1 MEKPDFRQ
9 YPNTQE
15 GLDAYDRDL
24 AAYEREQKPL
34 LGKEVVDTIEDVVG
48 QVAQAPVI
56 KQGLQ
61 LIGGAARW
69 VDETMTQDQGIGGQ
83 LYRSYQ
89 TLKTTS
95 EQRFGNLAEDLGIDP
110 RIGSFAGGEVVDA
123 LTTAGLG
130 SVAKK
135 ATAVVDTLPPGGM
148 SPQLATVGGM
158 AAPTQLTPQIR
169 GGQVFM
175 STTSPE
181 YTAKGMGQGVAQT
194 PKFAPVVKTY
204 TERGQ
209 AYADAVKQVQS
220 NLASGKISESRLKKT
235 LAKIEKI
242 RKGDASTFEYD
253 PANPYAYREGI
264 ESSFNPYVSTPE
276 YTGLRKDAP
285 RGVVSKRAKE
295 VQVDD
300 PYEAGR
306 KAQQHHI
313 LAKAE
318 TKPFADTLMDLIKK
332 GVADEDDL
340 VNFFV
345 WPEQYDMFPGNVLNN
360 LLDMGEITHTVAKK
374 DPMALHKILKEA
386 GLEFGSGTEKQIIK
400 NYGLDKVTNTNELM
414 QAYDRY
420 LQEIAIPSKEITYK
434 VHDMWYDKTV
444 KQLKGAELKEF
455 KEKYSKL
462 SDPRKNR

>member
-1 MEKPDFRQ
+1 MINIDKGSVKFG
-9 YPNTQE
+9 TSFVE
-15 GLDAYDRDL
+15 GVKQTLGQT
-24 AAYEREQKPL
+24 YEAV
-34 LGKEVVDTIEDVVG
+34 KEAVPIVG
-48 QVAQAPVI
+48 QVEEFYAGSEERERARLLERGFTPEQIQAADVEKQQYTKTGEATSQFIQGVSDVTNIAPELVQAGAFVAESVLDARMAGRMTFDTARGAVRLMPAEPV
-56 KQGLQ
+56 QALT
-61 LIGGAARW
+61 
-69 VDETMTQDQGIGGQ
+69 VT
-83 LYRSYQ
+83 
-89 TLKTTS
+89 
-95 EQRFGNLAEDLGIDP
+95 DP
-110 RIGSFAGGEVVDA
+110 RFI
-123 LTTAGLG
+123 
-130 SVAKK
+130 
-135 ATAVVDTLPPGGM
+135 
-148 SPQLATVGGM
+148 
-158 AAPTQLTPQIR
+158 
-169 GGQVFM
+169 
-175 STTSPE
+175 
-181 YTAKGMGQGVAQT
+181 AKGVAQDVAQT
-194 PKFAPVVKTY
+194 PKFAPAVKTY

-209 AYADAVKQVQS
+209 AYADAVEQVQS

-386 GLEFGSGTEKQIIK
+386 GLEFGAGTEKQIIK

-455 KEKYSKL
+455 KE
-462 SDPRKNR
+462 RNRGT

>member
-1 MEKPDFRQ
+1 MINIDKGSVKFG
-9 YPNTQE
+9 TSFVE
-15 GLDAYDRDL
+15 GVKQTLGQT
-24 AAYEREQKPL
+24 YEAV
-34 LGKEVVDTIEDVVG
+34 KEAVPIVG
-48 QVAQAPVI
+48 QVEEFYAGTEERTNARLRARGFTQEQIDESNRLTEKFSKTGDATQRFIQYASDKTNIAPELIQA
-56 KQGLQ
+56 GAFAAEM
-61 LIGGAARW
+61 LIDARMAGRMTIDTARGAARLMPAEPAQALT
-69 VDETMTQDQGIGGQ
+69 VTDPRFIAKGVTQD
-83 LYRSYQ
+83 
-89 TLKTTS
+89 
-95 EQRFGNLAEDLGIDP
+95 
-110 RIGSFAGGEVVDA
+110 
-123 LTTAGLG
+123 
-130 SVAKK
+130 
-135 ATAVVDTLPPGGM
+135 
-148 SPQLATVGGM
+148 
-158 AAPTQLTPQIR
+158 
-169 GGQVFM
+169 
-175 STTSPE
+175 
-181 YTAKGMGQGVAQT
+181 VAQT
-194 PKFAPVVKTY
+194 PKFAPAVKTY

-209 AYADAVKQVQS
+209 AYADAVEQVQS

>member
-1 MEKPDFRQ
+1 MEEDNPLGLGYTPTIGDAF
-9 YPNTQE
+9 E
-15 GLDAYDRDL
+15 GAVNYINGAVRFYQKAVPQFLTGVRRAIKEESEAPSPITGTLNPIQAAGELTTAYSQAESTAL
-24 AAYEREQKPL
+24 E
-34 LGKEVVDTIEDVVG
+34 
-48 QVAQAPVI
+48 QVASGAEALGLPEPVAGAAALAVSPFLPGPAEMTLVT
-56 KQGLQ
+56 K
-61 LIGGAARW
+61 GGAA
-69 VDETMTQDQGIGGQ
+69 
-83 LYRSYQ
+83 
-89 TLKTTS
+89 TLMGLTVT
-95 EQRFGNLAEDLGIDP
+95 DP
-110 RIGSFAGGEVVDA
+110 RFI
-123 LTTAGLG
+123 
-130 SVAKK
+130 
-135 ATAVVDTLPPGGM
+135 
-148 SPQLATVGGM
+148 
-158 AAPTQLTPQIR
+158 
-169 GGQVFM
+169 
-175 STTSPE
+175 
-181 YTAKGMGQGVAQT
+181 AKGVAQDVAQT
-194 PKFAPVVKTY
+194 PKFAPAVKTY

-209 AYADAVKQVQS
+209 AYADAVEQVQS